1 MMYANF
7 KTIIVTHQ
15 VTKVSK
21 AITFKGS
28 RIFDKD
34 QFGSSFSESVSAP
47 PSALSALSA
56 QGS

>member
-1 MMYANF
+1 MMYSNF
-7 KTIIVTHQ
+7 KTIIVSHQ

-56 QGS
+56 